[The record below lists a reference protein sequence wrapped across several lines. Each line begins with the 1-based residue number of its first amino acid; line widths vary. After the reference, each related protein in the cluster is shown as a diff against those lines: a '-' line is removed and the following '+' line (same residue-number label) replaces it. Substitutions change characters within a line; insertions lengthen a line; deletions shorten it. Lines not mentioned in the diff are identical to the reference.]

1 MNQNINDFKFCR
13 RCGTRLPKSA
23 VICYRCDMKQEIY
36 SNMPNSD
43 SGVNLSKDETV
54 QDVSFREVESA
65 GKTAV
70 YSDSA
75 AKKEK
80 IDVTNT
86 GVIVLI
92 GIAVAAAALFVSMVM
107 MINRDGEFYD
117 EYRNESKTSSVETIE
132 DRDEETERR
141 EESSTY
147 DAGWDEISNDGVYE
161 AGTYEIGTEIPD
173 GIYIVVANDNDTNTA
188 YQAIYADR
196 DQEEQKSGEWFKH
209 STIVSVRGDGYFS
222 TIRGTAY
229 NIDSFDMENDPFE
242 HEGMFR
248 VGVDLAPGT
257 YHAVSSS
264 SDDSFGMWTVHD
276 SVYEIDY
283 DKIYYDGNF
292 DDHAENLEITVKEGQ
307 VLQLKNCHLIK

>member
-36 SNMPNSD
+36 SNMPKSD
-43 SGVNLSKDETV
+43 SGVNLSKDENV

-65 GKTAV
+65 GKTAG

-80 IDVTNT
+80 IDVTNA
-86 GVIVLI
+86 GVIALI

-132 DRDEETERR
+132 ERNEETERR
-141 EESSTY
+141 EVSSTY

-173 GIYIVVANDNDTNTA
+173 GVYIVIANENDTNIA

-196 DQEEQKSGEWFKH
+196 DQEEQKSGGWFKY
-209 STIVSVRGDGYFS
+209 STIVNVRGDGYFS
-222 TIRGTAY
+222 TIRGTTY
-229 NIDSFDMENDPFE
+229 NIDSFDMENNPFE

-264 SDDSFGMWTVHD
+264 SDDSSGIWTVHD
-276 SVYEIDY
+276 SVYDIDY

-292 DDHAENLEITVKEGQ
+292 DDYAENLEITVKEGE